1 MNVDYEWHV
10 FFIILF
16 SLQPGSPIYDFKRFT
31 ETVKSLIMPKSWIKD
46 IFKDFNKE
54 DKNKSLNFIS
64 KLVSEIIIK
73 QDSLSM
79 IYEETLYNIMN
90 ILIELVNTMEKRYKN
105 YNEIL
110 EEEQI
115 IYTYLNRHI
124 KALF

>member
-16 SLQPGSPIYDFKRFT
+16 SLQPGSPIYDFKRFI
-31 ETVKSLIMPKSWIKD
+31 ETIKSLIMPKSWIKD

-54 DKNKSLNFIS
+54 DKNKTLNFIS
-64 KLVSEIIIK
+64 KIVSEIIIK

-90 ILIELVNTMEKRYKN
+90 ILIELVNTMEKDIKIIMRFLKTNRLYIH
-105 YNEIL
+105 IL
-110 EEEQI
+110 I
-115 IYTYLNRHI
+115 GI
-124 KALF
+124 